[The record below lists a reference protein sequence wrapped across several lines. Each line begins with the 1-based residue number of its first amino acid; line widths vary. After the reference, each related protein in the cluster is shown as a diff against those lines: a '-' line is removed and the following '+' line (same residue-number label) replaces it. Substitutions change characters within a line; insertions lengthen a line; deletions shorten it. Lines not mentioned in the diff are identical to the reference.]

1 MENKYI
7 HDTKK
12 NRIQVMKQ
20 ANAKG
25 RRFTATRL
33 SLNYDIQS
41 LENKRQAL
49 GLHRCHCSKTQTLQG
64 LELFPADG

>member
-1 MENKYI
+1 
-7 HDTKK
+7 
-12 NRIQVMKQ
+12 MKQ
-20 ANAKG
+20 TNAKG

-33 SLNYDIQS
+33 SLNYDIPS